1 MSELIDPIVRAMQIE
16 LVDVE
21 LKRGP
26 SRSILR
32 LTIDRESG
40 VDVDTCARV
49 SREVEAFLDVE
60 DIVPGSYTLEV
71 SSPGLDRPLRSLG
84 DFRRFAG
91 SLVRVTVRE
100 TDGPGGVFVG
110 RITEID
116 GDRIRLDVDGDEV
129 WVEYGQVKKARLEV
143 EF

>member
-1 MSELIDPIVRAMQIE
+1 VSELIDPIVRAMQIE